1 MTNTLLEEIKL
12 RKFIRKVIMIREE
25 KILQER
31 KKIMLEEKNLRKVI
45 RHLLTEAE
53 VDTDTEPVPYK
64 STAINFVNTV
74 FGTVLK
80 PIKTGL
86 RTLTDGGEERVSY
99 RDHIYQSLYD
109 LFRTLSSVENA
120 GESPKG
126 GEALAEE
133 KININIEDDDVE
145 GDELAPDVEDPDA
158 PDEKPT
164 KEDEEE
170 AEFKKFAI
178 QGKDATGARV
188 AFDTISNSNIE
199 DTIQKY
205 HRMLGDDEKRKQ
217 FEQYFMYNL
226 DLFMIKYEKQLAG
239 GLGQDPTFTEP
250 VIPKPEGAVVRE
262 PAGAEEAGAPAEVG
276 GEEAPPEEG
285 EETLA
290 PPPADEE
297 LPEL

>member
-1 MTNTLLEEIKL
+1 MKNMLLEEIKL
-12 RKFIRKVIMIREE
+12 RKFIRKVIMLR
-25 KILQER
+25 KNNILQER
-31 KKIMLEEKNLRKVI
+31 KKMMLEEESVRKII
-45 RHLLTEAE
+45 RHLLSEAE

-120 GESPKG
+120 GETPKADQ
-126 GEALAEE
+126 ALAEQR
-133 KININIEDDDVE
+133 IDINIEDDDAE
-145 GDELAPDVEDPDA
+145 ADELMPDIEDPDE
-158 PDEKPT
+158 PEEKMS
-164 KEDEEE
+164 KEEE
-170 AEFKKFAI
+170 EEGEFKKFAI

-188 AFDTISNSNIE
+188 AFDTITNSNIE

-239 GLGQDPTFTEP
+239 GLGQEPTFTEP

-262 PAGAEEAGAPAEVG
+262 PAGAEEATPEG
-276 GEEAPPEEG
+276 GED
-285 EETLA
+285 TLA
-290 PPPADEE
+290 PAPADEE